1 MFAKCACAFAR
12 VVLECACKH
21 LREYHNRWPRC
32 RLALRSVKCVK
43 TSQNHSG
50 ATAPCSFLT
59 RMVSVKAVIRG
70 RRSTLARRKQTFCA
84 RRSTW
89 STSHQRADLRGRR
102 DTLYGHKSHF
112 MTSEALWSATRRSAD
127 VRGRRSALEDR
138 APNLCQL
145 HFEAW
150 RADSG
155 STLQGRVQFHGFG
168 DAFQDA
174 AAQAER

>member
-1 MFAKCACAFAR
+1 MCSPNVPVRSHASC
-12 VVLECACKH
+12 LECACKH
-21 LREYHNRWPRC
+21 LREYYNRWPRC

-112 MTSEALWSATRRSAD
+112 VTSEALWSATRRSAD
-127 VRGRRSALEDR
+127 VRGRRSTLEDR
-138 APNLCQL
+138 GPNFRLY
-145 HFEAW
+145 FA
-150 RADSG
+150 G
-155 STLQGRVQFHGFG
+155 SRVQFHGFG